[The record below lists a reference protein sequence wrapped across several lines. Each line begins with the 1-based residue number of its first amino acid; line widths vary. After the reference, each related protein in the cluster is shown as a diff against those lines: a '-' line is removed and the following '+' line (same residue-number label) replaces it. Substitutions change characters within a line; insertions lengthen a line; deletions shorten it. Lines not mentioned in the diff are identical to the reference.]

1 MQIICN
7 KIDSIILYVTTLR
20 SRSLLKLCTARLQ
33 FLKYDRPSINEL
45 TCDQAS
51 LLFLK
56 IGTPDR
62 RLSTSASTTL
72 PWGQRGIRASE
83 TNIDYGSII
92 NEARGEMTGFLDK
105 YLVFGNT
112 SLV

>member
-62 RLSTSASTTL
+62 RSTTL